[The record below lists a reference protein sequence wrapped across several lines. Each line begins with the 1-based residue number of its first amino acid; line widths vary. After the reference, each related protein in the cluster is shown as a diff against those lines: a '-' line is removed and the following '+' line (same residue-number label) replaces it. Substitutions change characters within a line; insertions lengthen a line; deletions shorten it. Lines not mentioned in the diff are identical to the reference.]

1 MSTFFA
7 TNEGTIDRTLR
18 VILGLALLALTVVGP
33 KTLWGLV
40 GLVPIVTGLA
50 GTCPVYSILGLN
62 TCSMKSKTATR
73 S

>member
-50 GTCPVYSILGLN
+50 GTCPIYSIFGLN
-62 TCSMKSKTATR
+62 TCSIRSRTATR

>member
-40 GLVPIVTGLA
+40 GLVPIITGLA